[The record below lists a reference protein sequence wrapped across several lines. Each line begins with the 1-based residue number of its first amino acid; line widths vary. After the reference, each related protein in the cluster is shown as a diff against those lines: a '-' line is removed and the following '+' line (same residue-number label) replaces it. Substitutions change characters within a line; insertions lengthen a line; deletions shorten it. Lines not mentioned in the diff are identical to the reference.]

1 MDNQDKYEEESSTQ
15 MNEGSSSHG
24 KTSFKDAK
32 PDEIKERVKETV
44 QKGVAAV
51 AGALKGFSE
60 EAKKDELAQSTKQA
74 IQKAGETTR
83 EVAGTVKSEVRE
95 TKSTLKGGQS
105 SMGSGTS
112 MGSSSY
118 GSASYGSTGLGDVG
132 STGGTTSTGTKDVPD
147 LRKTDIAKSDDELDK
162 NE

>member
-1 MDNQDKYEEESSTQ
+1 MDNQDKYEENRKA
-15 MNEGSSSHG
+15 NEQGATEEGG

-60 EAKKDELAQSTKQA
+60 EAKKDHLAESTKQA

-83 EVAGTVKSEVRE
+83 EVAGTVKSEVKE
-95 TKSTLKGGQS
+95 TKSTLK
-105 SMGSGTS
+105 
-112 MGSSSY
+112 
-118 GSASYGSTGLGDVG
+118 
-132 STGGTTSTGTKDVPD
+132 
-147 LRKTDIAKSDDELDK
+147 
-162 NE
+162 